1 MYGKAGL
8 LCGLWSAALV
18 ALAVAGPAAAADK
31 LSGAQ
36 IKETVAGN
44 TVQGK
49 MEGTGPYAEFYDKDG
64 TIKGEGYVG
73 AWTIQGD
80 TMCFQ
85 YGSDPKMCY
94 GVAKDGGGIQWI
106 KDGKVEGTGTVAPG
120 NPNNY

>member
-1 MYGKAGL
+1 MYGKASL

-85 YGSDPKMCY
+85 YGSDPKACY

-106 KDGKVEGTGTVAPG
+106 KDGKVDGTGTVVPG
-120 NPNNY
+120 NPNKY

>member
-1 MYGKAGL
+1 MCGKASSL
-8 LCGLWSAALV
+8 FGLWSAVLV
-18 ALAVAGPAAAADK
+18 ALAVSAPAWAADK

-120 NPNNY
+120 NPNKY

>member
-1 MYGKAGL
+1 MRSKSLAFSGL
-8 LCGLWSAALV
+8 LAAAAV
-18 ALAVAGPAAAADK
+18 AFALAGSATAADK

-36 IKETVAGN
+36 IKATVAGN

-49 MEGTGPYAEFYDKDG
+49 MEGTGPYAEFYDKNG

-73 AWTIQGD
+73 AWTIEGD

-85 YGSDPKMCY
+85 YGSDPKACY

-106 KDGKVEGTGTVAPG
+106 KDGKVDGTGTVAPG